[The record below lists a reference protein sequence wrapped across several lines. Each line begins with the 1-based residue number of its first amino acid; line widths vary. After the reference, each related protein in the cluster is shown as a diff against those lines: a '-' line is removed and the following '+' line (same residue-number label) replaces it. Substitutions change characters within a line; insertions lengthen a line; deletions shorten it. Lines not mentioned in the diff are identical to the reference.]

1 MNERRVTAVVLLSGS
16 TSALTLESTAA
27 AVTAQSRP
35 ADRIVAIAPSSLTA
49 EARTALE
56 DLLARGDVD
65 EVLITSGAVGRA
77 GAVREALDLI
87 DRRPAVSGGQGP
99 AASGE
104 QGFADEGAT
113 EADTTDGT
121 DPGAEDGLETA
132 AGRPSGRRALAVD
145 PEAVERRRTQDA
157 EKLAQV
163 PRRLREDRRSGR
175 RAATSSGDGSWLWF
189 VVDEAIPGT
198 QALAELIRLAADSPN
213 TAVVGPKRV
222 RSSEA
227 AAAAAH
233 PVQRPV
239 DQADALVDV
248 GITLTHGGRIIT
260 GVDPG
265 EIDQGQADWRQD
277 VLAVAL
283 PGMLIRE
290 QTLREVGG
298 LDPDLPTPWAEIDL
312 CHRVWRHGERVA
324 VQADARVLFP
334 DPEGPRRERMQEQRT
349 GQLLLLLKHR
359 SILMALLMLLL
370 SPVTTVLRMGAA
382 VAASAPRRAV
392 MELRAWL
399 AALGR
404 APRVLRRGAGD
415 RRRARVP
422 RGRLAPLYLPRG
434 ESMRRRLD
442 DAWTRL
448 VADDE
453 RNRRIRHTTWGIA
466 GTRHSIEDADY
477 GRHVAWTV
485 AVGAATAV
493 LSLLALRSLFGR
505 GALVGPGLLPIPDSW
520 QDGWEAAWST
530 WVPGGLGARGPG
542 DPLVRL
548 LGHLP
553 TTGGTLVEAIVFT
566 AVPLSALTAWWA
578 AGALTRAVGARL
590 ALTVTWALAPSLL
603 SALAIGSWPLLL
615 VHALLPLL
623 ALAVGRAIGLPHKV
637 SQASAGA
644 AAAAGLLL
652 LVIGAVQP
660 LLVVLSALALALI
673 VPSVPGRRRRLLWV
687 LIPSLA
693 LHAPYLPT
701 YLGRPAQLLTVGG
714 VPPLPTTAS
723 ATDLF
728 MLWPTTPGIIEALTP
743 WVGATTAQLLPA
755 LPLLPVLVAALLS
768 PLLAGDAGRAGR
780 LGVLLAAAGLAAALV
795 ARDTMVAVSGD
806 QLVAAPLH
814 GLLSMTLLALM
825 IGAGAAFD
833 TLARREAEDSRTRRA
848 GTVVLAALVACV
860 CAVTV
865 AGWSVLLPGQLE
877 VQRSTSGQVP
887 AAAVDQGRTEAR
899 TRVLVLETDADDAV
913 RASLVVHGGESI
925 IQQAAAAQ
933 LRDVQLVRSGDPVDE
948 DPGSVALREAVATM
962 LSGGSGEETV
972 TATLAVGYVFV
983 PGDTSEQLDLVESL
997 DASDMLE
1004 KVTEGDGGGM
1014 WRVID
1019 ASPRAVVTG
1028 GAEPIALSSGAVEA
1042 SGTIPAD
1049 QSERTVVLSERY
1061 DTQWRATL
1069 AGTQLQPTLVDDWAQ
1084 GFTVP
1089 AGASGELELSRHQPG
1104 LLAWQITLYA
1114 AVALTVLIAIPW
1126 RPRSRAVEEMYG

>member
-1 MNERRVTAVVLLSGS
+1 MNEGRVTAVVLLSGS

-35 ADRIVAIAPSSLTA
+35 ADRIVAIAPSSLEA
-49 EARTALE
+49 EAGALLE
-56 DLLARGDVD
+56 DLLERGDVD
-65 EVLITSGAVGRA
+65 EVLTTSGAVGRA
-77 GAVREALDLI
+77 GAVREALDLL
-87 DRRPAVSGGQGP
+87 DRRPAASGPQGP
-99 AASGE
+99 DAEA
-104 QGFADEGAT
+104 AT
-113 EADTTDGT
+113 EASTEDDTE
-121 DPGAEDGLETA
+121 PGAAGELEA
-132 AGRPSGRRALAVD
+132 SPGRSSGRRALAVD

-163 PRRLREDRRSGR
+163 PQRLREERRSGR
-175 RAATSSGDGSWLWF
+175 RAATSSADESWLWF
-189 VVDEAIPGT
+189 VVDEATPGP
-198 QALAELIRLAADSPN
+198 QALAELLHLAADSPN

-222 RSSEA
+222 RFSGTA
-227 AAAAAH
+227 AAAADPA
-233 PVQRPV
+233 QRSAE
-239 DQADALVDV
+239 QADALVDV

-265 EIDQGQADWRQD
+265 EIDQGQVDWRQD

-290 QTLREVGG
+290 ETLREVGG

-324 VQADARVLFP
+324 VQSDARVLFP
-334 DPEGPRRERMQEQRT
+334 DPEGPRRQRMQEQRT

-359 SILMALLMLLL
+359 STLMAMLMLLL
-370 SPVTTVLRMGAA
+370 SPVTTLLRMAAA
-382 VAASAPRRAV
+382 VAASTPRRAV

-399 AALGR
+399 AALAR

-415 RRRARVP
+415 SRRARVP

-453 RNRRIRHTTWGIA
+453 HNRRIRHTTWGIA
-466 GTRHSIEDADY
+466 GTRNSIEDVDY
-477 GRHVAWTV
+477 GRHVAWTL
-485 AVGAATAV
+485 AVGAASVV

-505 GALVGPGLLPIPDSW
+505 GALVGPGLLPLPEAW

-530 WVPGGLGARGPG
+530 WVPRGLGVRGPG

-553 TTGGTLVEAIVFT
+553 TTGGTLVEVIVFT

-590 ALTVTWALAPSLL
+590 ALAVTWALAPSLL
-603 SALAIGSWPLLL
+603 SALTIGSWPLLL

-623 ALAVGRAIGLPHKV
+623 ALAIGRAIGLPHKIAR
-637 SQASAGA
+637 ASAGA

-673 VPSVPGRRRRLLWV
+673 APSVPGRRRRLLWV

-693 LHAPYLPT
+693 LHAPYLPA
-701 YLGRPAQLLTVGG
+701 YLDRPAQLLAVGG
-714 VPPLPTTAS
+714 VPPMPTTAS

-728 MLWPTTPGIIEALTP
+728 MLWPVTPGIIEALTP
-743 WVGATTAQLLPA
+743 WVGATAAQLLPV
-755 LPLLPVLVAALLS
+755 LPLLPVLVAALLA

-780 LGVLLAAAGLAAALV
+780 LGVLLAAAGLVAALL

-833 TLARREAEDSRTRRA
+833 ALARRAPEDSRTRRV
-848 GTVVLAALVACV
+848 GTAALAAVVACV

-865 AGWSVLLPGQLE
+865 VGWSVLLPEQLE

-887 AAAVDQGRTEAR
+887 AAAADQGRTEAR
-899 TRVLVLETDADDAV
+899 TRVLVLETDTDDGV

-925 IQQAAAAQ
+925 IQQSAAAE
-933 LRDVQLVRSGDPVDE
+933 LRDVQTVRSGTAVDE

-962 LSGGSGEETV
+962 LSGDSGEEAV
-972 TATLAVGYVFV
+972 ADTLAVGYVIV

-997 DASDMLE
+997 DASDLLE

-1014 WRVID
+1014 WRIID
-1019 ASPRAVVTG
+1019 ASPRAAVVG
-1028 GAEPIALSSGAVEA
+1028 GAEPIALSSGAVPA
-1042 SGTIPAD
+1042 SGTVPAD
-1049 QSERTVVLSERY
+1049 ESERTVVLSERY

-1069 AGTQLQPTLVDDWAQ
+1069 AGTDLQPVLVDDWAQ
-1084 GFTVP
+1084 GFTIP
-1089 AGASGELELSRHQPG
+1089 AGASGELELNRHQPG
-1104 LLAWQITLYA
+1104 LLAWQVTLYVA
-1114 AVALTVLIAIPW
+1114 LALTVLIAIPW